1 MVTGEVILRKLL
13 AIGDLD
19 ANHRCVVEPRVMRVP
34 QLLKLRVVPAAFVV
48 GVDMWAPREV
58 L

>member
-1 MVTGEVILRKLL
+1 MILRKLL